1 MANFATEVLKPHLT
15 EDALATAPVLPAAIE
30 NALTFPPTKGPSVFS
45 RLASG
50 PLYRGDIA
58 AMLAVVAPE
67 TLEKFAIA
75 SQKVT
80 SKEAMAAVIRD
91 SAVDPARKKVCNG
104 SRRRSQLIYASTVPQ
119 VDLLTQTGCRLEPD
133 HTTINPHSNRPVDHT
148 RIATL
153 RPEHTKHTKQPA
165 FGADPGCRSHCD
177 AWRQSCRPQHRQ
189 RRKTVDRC
197 ANVLVSDVSAHC
209 YLCNAPCGPI
219 HNHADLCRPFKHMK
233 APKPI

>member
-15 EDALATAPVLPAAIE
+15 EGALATAPALPAAIE

-50 PLYRGDIA
+50 PLYRGDIV

-104 SRRRSQLIYASTVPQ
+104 SRRRFQLIYASTVPQ

-133 HTTINPHSNRPVDHT
+133 HTTIKPHSNRPVESQPCAQNT
-148 RIATL
+148 PNTPSSQRLELTL
-153 RPEHTKHTKQPA
+153 VVGRTA
-165 FGADPGCRSHCD
+165 MPGGKAAARS
-177 AWRQSCRPQHRQ
+177 
-189 RRKTVDRC
+189 TG
-197 ANVLVSDVSAHC
+197 SAE
-209 YLCNAPCGPI
+209 
-219 HNHADLCRPFKHMK
+219 
-233 APKPI
+233 KPWIGVRTCL